1 MHEGHHGILDELKK
15 KNQGHNDHK
24 HDHKSDHNHGQG
36 SQKDNTTAI
45 KIFAGIIVVIAIAGV
60 LIWKM
65 QS

>member
-1 MHEGHHGILDELKK
+1 MHEGHHGILNETKK

-24 HDHKSDHNHGQG
+24 SDHNH
-36 SQKDNTTAI
+36 SQSSKKDNTTAI
-45 KIFAGIIVVIAIAGV
+45 KIFAGIIVAIAIVGV